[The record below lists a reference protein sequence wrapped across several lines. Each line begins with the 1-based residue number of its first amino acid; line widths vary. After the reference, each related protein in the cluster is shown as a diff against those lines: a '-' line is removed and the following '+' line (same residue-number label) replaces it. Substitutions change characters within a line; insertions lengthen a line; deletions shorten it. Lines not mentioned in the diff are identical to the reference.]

1 MKGYELKRR
10 EFIQV
15 LLSLPLSY
23 AVACSGEERTV
34 EQESLRRLV
43 LALGPWS
50 ADDRELAEEFV
61 GRFLAAEHMVGLYLP
76 ESSTVIQRLA
86 RRFPEGVMS
95 VGDVD
100 LATLSEEEREFVVG
114 FIQQLYSLVE
124 VRFFISNEP
133 RWGACLGERTRYTQA
148 PG

>member
-1 MKGYELKRR
+1 MRGYELKRR

-15 LLSLPLSY
+15 LLSLPLGY
-23 AVACSGEERTV
+23 AVACSREQRPL
-34 EQESLRRLV
+34 EQESLSRLV

-76 ESSTVIQRLA
+76 ESSTVIQSLA

-133 RWGACLGERTRYTQA
+133 RWGLCLGERTRYTQA

>member
-1 MKGYELKRR
+1 MRGYELKRR

-15 LLSLPLSY
+15 LLSLPLGY
-23 AVACSGEERTV
+23 AVACSRGQRPL
-34 EQESLRRLV
+34 EQESLSRLV

-76 ESSTVIQRLA
+76 ESSAVIQSLA
-86 RRFPEGVMS
+86 QRFPEGVMS
-95 VGDVD
+95 VRDVD

-133 RWGACLGERTRYTQA
+133 RWGLCLGERTRYTQA

>member
-1 MKGYELKRR
+1 MRGYELKRR

-23 AVACSGEERTV
+23 AVACPEEERTV
-34 EQESLRRLV
+34 EQESLSRLV

-61 GRFLAAEHMVGLYLP
+61 GRFLATEHMVGLYLP
-76 ESSTVIQRLA
+76 DSSAVIQGLA

-100 LATLSEEEREFVVG
+100 LATLPEEEREFVVG

-133 RWGACLGERTRYTQA
+133 RWGVCLGERTRYTQA

>member
-1 MKGYELKRR
+1 MRGYELKRR

-23 AVACSGEERTV
+23 VVACSGEERTV
-34 EQESLRRLV
+34 EQESLSRLV

-76 ESSTVIQRLA
+76 ESSTVIQRQA